1 MSAWNWKNLFRGN
14 VAPTQPQTPVLDTSK
29 PLPQSTSQ
37 ILPTQ
42 TTSSSQT
49 KSIHEFH
56 LKILI
61 VGSPGAGNNQ
71 IKIQINR
78 KNHIY
83 QKIPQRLLYHTNSNY
98 W

>member
-1 MSAWNWKNLFRGN
+1 MNKLNHFYFYSTNRFVQLKSFKMSAWNWKNLFRGN
-14 VAPTQPQTPVLDTSK
+14 VAPTQPQTPVIDTSK
-29 PLPQSTSQ
+29 PLLQSTSQ

-61 VGSPGAGNNQ
+61 VGSPGAG
-71 IKIQINR
+71 K
-78 KNHIY
+78 
-83 QKIPQRLLYHTNSNY
+83 
-98 W
+98 